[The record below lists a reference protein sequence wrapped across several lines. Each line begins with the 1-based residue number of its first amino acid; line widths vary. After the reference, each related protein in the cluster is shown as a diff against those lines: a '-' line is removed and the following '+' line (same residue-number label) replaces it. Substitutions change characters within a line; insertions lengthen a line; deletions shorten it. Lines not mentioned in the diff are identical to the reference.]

1 MNIEQTFDGIL
12 QGIGESFA
20 TLLPSLPPV
29 AKWRLVDEGEIVP
42 DTFEYWQW
50 GKGPWLNGKDHASYH
65 IGTPYEGRAPGSTK
79 GCHAF
84 RVPVEDWAAQGRPYM
99 EGWRL
104 LGPDEV
110 IMEGDELQALSVWKR
125 GEQGG
130 WIKPGHAFD
139 VGQTYNK
146 GRAAGAGEVVIRRK
160 IREVAS

>member
-1 MNIEQTFDGIL
+1 MNIEQTFAGIL

-29 AKWRLVDEGEIVP
+29 AKWRLLDVGEMVT
-42 DTFEYWQW
+42 DAAEYWKR
-50 GKGPWLNGKDHASYH
+50 GKGPWISAVAGKIPERGLPLPPLRVD
-65 IGTPYEGRAPGSTK
+65 
-79 GCHAF
+79 F

-99 EGWRL
+99 EGRRL

-130 WIKPGHAFD
+130 WINPGHAFD

-146 GRAAGAGEVVIRRK
+146 GRAAGAGEMVIRRK